1 MIIILLIIGLACALL
16 AMYWLTDKFR
26 VRRRLKVNFEGPGI
40 GEALNVKGAN
50 MNWSTVKV
58 TFSTTQPD
66 GMLYLNYGPILKG
79 VGSGGGD
86 IDPYIIIY
94 LRQGYLYTYINAE
107 TFVDEKLSEQPMSD
121 GQKHTVE
128 LSIDTSNAKAT
139 TKVDKEEN
147 LTHLFRSGNEALGT
161 QVLIG
166 YINNKVRTLYGAE
179 DYFFKPF
186 KGCFYLFELY
196 GEGNLLLRLENLIF
210 GGQVKKIYYN
220 EQKST

>member
-1 MIIILLIIGLACALL
+1 MMILSIIGLACALFAIYL
-16 AMYWLTDKFR
+16 LTDKLQ
-26 VRRRLKVNFEGPGI
+26 VGKRLKVNFKGPGI
-40 GEALNVKGAN
+40 GEALNVKGSS

-66 GMLYLNYGPILKG
+66 GMLYLNYGSILKG
-79 VGSGGGD
+79 EGPEGSD
-86 IDPYIIIY
+86 IDPYIILY
-94 LRQGYLYTYINAE
+94 LRQGYLYTFVNSD
-107 TFVDEKLSEQPMSD
+107 TFVDQKLSDQPMSD

-128 LSIDTSNAKAT
+128 LSVNNSDAQVITR
-139 TKVDKEEN
+139 VDKEET
-147 LTHLFRSGNEALGT
+147 LKHLIQSGNEALGT

-166 YINNKVRTLYGAE
+166 SKTKKVRPLDGAL

-196 GEGNLLLRLENLIF
+196 GKDNLLLNLENLTY
-210 GGQVKKIYYN
+210 GGQIEKIFYN